1 MAGRPGWRLSP
12 RPAEE
17 SVAQPR
23 PEGPH
28 VVDLA
33 LPHLPGLLRP
43 GAAGGAGAVLG
54 TVGPGP
60 PRVALVLLL
69 VVVVGGVAG
78 GGGVP
83 QAGLQGQGLLPRAAG
98 VSGWT

>member
-1 MAGRPGWRLSP
+1 MSWRPGWRLSP
-12 RPAEE
+12 GPGEE
-17 SVAQPR
+17 SVAQPGA
-23 PEGPH
+23 EGPH

-33 LPHLPGLLRP
+33 LAQLPGLLRP

-60 PRVALVLLL
+60 SRVGLVLLL
-69 VVVVGGVAG
+69 VVVGGVAR

-98 VSGWT
+98 VTGWT